1 MINIYPSRHFR
12 GGGGGVISPRMRGR
26 EQTPWR
32 RRLRRELAGL
42 IALKLV
48 ALALL
53 WWLFF
58 SPAHHTVVDA
68 DAAGRRFGVAQAAPS
83 ATAAPAGS
91 TAAGAQRD

>member
-1 MINIYPSRHFR
+1 
-12 GGGGGVISPRMRGR
+12 MRGR

-68 DAAGRRFGVAQAAPS
+68 DAAGRRLGVAQAEPHTS
-83 ATAAPAGS
+83 AAAVGS
-91 TAAGAQRD
+91 TATGTRRD

>member
-1 MINIYPSRHFR
+1 
-12 GGGGGVISPRMRGR
+12 MRGR
-26 EQTPWR
+26 GQTPWR

-58 SPAHHTVVDA
+58 SPAHRAAVDA
-68 DAAGRRFGVAQAAPS
+68 DAAGRRLGVIE
-83 ATAAPAGS
+83 APAQG
-91 TAAGAQRD
+91 AARD